1 MIKNIVT
8 ILFAGMLLSS
18 CKFNF
23 AADAIEQKY
32 SGTIII
38 YPVEDYKK

>member
-1 MIKNIVT
+1 MKKNCVI
-8 ILFAGMLLSS
+8 ILFTAMILSS

-23 AADAIEQKY
+23 TADAIEQKY